1 MKTIQ
6 YGIAMPIAA
15 LLIWAFLLLSASLG
29 YSQTA
34 WQLVR
39 DRSIALSHWVVAFPS
54 KDTGYLSG
62 QSAIERTTDGGK
74 TWKPL
79 NYPFWGNI
87 TARIIKFANN
97 RVGYIRG
104 GDGRGGFTLKTQDG
118 GETWQKLPEPE
129 ISDWR
134 EFLAP
139 TPDTLFILSKNG
151 LYRSV
156 DGGHS
161 FQQRR
166 KPEAKAG
173 VFIGEM
179 NFFSGKKGIAYGID
193 YNAGSGFPSYFWGTE
208 DGGQTWSLL
217 CEHYLPRENRQSYD
231 ALQLLSPQDW
241 IFTGSYPPLLPSSTY
256 QTMPFLY
263 RTRDG
268 GKTWQALPIE
278 NPEDSLGLGR
288 SDVFHFVNRD
298 TGYVFS
304 VAIGPRAPENR
315 HIISQTQDG
324 GKTWSREH
332 LWFDS
337 SPMNFS
343 FPTACTGYLML
354 QSSRVYKTTSCG
366 RPVSTEPLPVKE
378 SGFSVF
384 PSPAPL
390 GQAQRLRF
398 AFTQSARLRFTLQ
411 DALGR
416 VYPLFPWQTYPAA
429 EQELTFTA
437 PGPGLWFLRIE
448 QENAPPAVIKF
459 YVN

>member
-15 LLIWAFLLLSASLG
+15 LLIWAFLLLFASLG

-39 DRSIALSHWVVAFPS
+39 DRSIALRHFLIYFSS
-54 KDTGYLSG
+54 NDTGYLTG
-62 QSAIERTTDGGK
+62 DFTMDRTTDGGK
-74 TWKPL
+74 TWKRL
-79 NYPFWGNI
+79 NYKFSGDFFCG
-87 TARIIKFANN
+87 AIKFANN
-97 RVGYIRG
+97 RVGYIPG
-104 GDGRGGFTLKTQDG
+104 TDGNGGFTLKTQDG

-161 FQQRR
+161 FQQRSL
-166 KPEAKAG
+166 PEVKLGA
-173 VFIGEM
+173 FIEEM
-179 NFFSGKKGIAYGID
+179 NFFSGKKGIAYVS
-193 YNAGSGFPSYFWGTE
+193 GSGFPGYFWGTE
-208 DGGQTWSLL
+208 DGGQTWRLL
-217 CEHYLPRENRQSYD
+217 CEHVFPIDRRQDYELP
-231 ALQLLSPQDW
+231 QLLSPQDW
-241 IFTGSYPPLLPSSTY
+241 IFTGSYPPLPGRSHGS
-256 QTMPFLY
+256 MPFLY
-263 RTRDG
+263 RTQDG
-268 GKTWQALPIE
+268 GKSWQTLPIE
-278 NPEDSLGLGR
+278 NPEDSLGLR
-288 SDVFHFVNRD
+288 SSNLFHFVNRD
-298 TGYVFS
+298 TGYVCS
-304 VAIGPRAPENR
+304 YGDGPKAGILNNS
-315 HIISQTQDG
+315 IISQTQDG

-366 RPVSTEPLPVKE
+366 RPVSTEPLPPKE